1 MKKIIKG
8 IKAFFMGIW
17 HIIDKF
23 IVIPITKLVLF
34 INGKLSKSGRKFEN
48 WISKRST
55 LLFISL
61 AFAVIMFIVVD
72 QKIIFYSESS
82 AEVLSG
88 QAVTAMYNSEA
99 YFIEGLPETVDIVL
113 IGNKAD
119 LYIAKQSVVGNV
131 VVDLTRFTGTIDGVT
146 KDVNIEYSR
155 GLSAVDYK
163 VNPSTVSVTIYKK
176 DSLATTMTPEIL
188 NSDHLD
194 DKISIENVSIDDNNV
209 IIKGAKKYI
218 KEVAVVKALVDM
230 DNLTL
235 QEEGTQVLE
244 NVPLKAYDKDGNI
257 VDVELVPS
265 TTNVKVT
272 VSESKKLV
280 PIKAIP
286 EGEVAF
292 GLAISTIELSEK
304 EVWIYGSKEDLQNIS
319 YVPIN
324 IDVNQLSQNKEYK
337 MELSK
342 PTGVKTMSINN
353 VNVTVNVD
361 SVATKDIDGVTING
375 INVGEGLKATATSKE
390 EGNITVTIKGVNS
403 VIENISSDDI
413 IAYVDLKGLGV
424 GTHNVQVQI
433 EQSDVK
439 VEYVPKK
446 ATVSIQITSK

>member
-446 ATVSIQITSK
+446 ATLSIQITSK

>member
-353 VNVTVNVD
+353 INVTVNVD

>member
-424 GTHNVQVQI
+424 GTHNVQLQI

>member
-244 NVPLKAYDKDGNI
+244 NVPLKAYDTDGNI

>member
-1 MKKIIKG
+1 MLL
-8 IKAFFMGIW
+8 ADSW
-17 HIIDKF
+17 N
-23 IVIPITKLVLF
+23 ITYLEA
-34 INGKLSKSGRKFEN
+34 S
-48 WISKRST
+48 
-55 LLFISL
+55 
-61 AFAVIMFIVVD
+61 AVPA
-72 QKIIFYSESS
+72 S
-82 AEVLSG
+82 
-88 QAVTAMYNSEA
+88 
-99 YFIEGLPETVDIVL
+99 
-113 IGNKAD
+113 
-119 LYIAKQSVVGNV
+119 IAKVEALAAVP
-131 VVDLTRFTGTIDGVT
+131 
-146 KDVNIEYSR
+146 DV
-155 GLSAVDYK
+155 
-163 VNPSTVSVTIYKK
+163 
-176 DSLATTMTPEIL
+176 
-188 NSDHLD
+188 
-194 DKISIENVSIDDNNV
+194 
-209 IIKGAKKYI
+209 
-218 KEVAVVKALVDM
+218 
-230 DNLTL
+230 DNLPS
-235 QEEGTQVLE
+235 QQAGTQTIE
-244 NVPLKAYDKDGNI
+244 NVPLKAYDKDGKV
-257 VDVELVPS
+257 VDVELVPA
-265 TTNVKVT
+265 TTSVKVT
-272 VSESKKLV
+272 TGEYKKQV
-280 PIKAIP
+280 PIKVIP
-286 EGEVAF
+286 NGDIAF

-439 VEYVPKK
+439 VEYVPKN